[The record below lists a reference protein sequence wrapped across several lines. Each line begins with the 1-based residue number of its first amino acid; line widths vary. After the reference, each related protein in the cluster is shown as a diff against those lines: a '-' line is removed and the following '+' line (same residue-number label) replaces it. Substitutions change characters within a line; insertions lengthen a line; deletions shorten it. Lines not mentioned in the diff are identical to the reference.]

1 MQAWQLQLLLL
12 LMKIKKL
19 QRRIVIVMGSALIVP
34 AHVLIL
40 ALEHAMAA
48 ADHVMD
54 ALEHAMAAA
63 DHVMVAQ
70 VVACIAARIHAML
83 FAQIIVKILA
93 QDIVKKHVQLD
104 ALLAMVALIV
114 VVAMVP
120 AQSDV
125 TLLVM
130 QVPMHKL

>member
-1 MQAWQLQLLLL
+1 
-12 LMKIKKL
+12 MKIKKL

-48 ADHVMD
+48 ADR
-54 ALEHAMAAA
+54 
-63 DHVMVAQ
+63 VMVAQ

-125 TLLVM
+125 THHVIH
-130 QVPMHKL
+130 QPMLNFNIFSFSERSFND

>member
-1 MQAWQLQLLLL
+1 
-12 LMKIKKL
+12 
-19 QRRIVIVMGSALIVP
+19 
-34 AHVLIL
+34 
-40 ALEHAMAA
+40 
-48 ADHVMD
+48 
-54 ALEHAMAAA
+54 
-63 DHVMVAQ
+63 
-70 VVACIAARIHAML
+70 ML

-125 TLLVM
+125 THHVIH
-130 QVPMHKL
+130 QPMLNFNIFSFSERSFND